1 MFKKLDKLILK
12 AFVWPFIATFFITL
26 FVFMMQIL
34 WKYIDDLVGKGLDM
48 LTLTKFLIYASATL
62 VTLAM
67 PISILLSSIMTFGKL
82 GENFE
87 LVAIKSSGISLLRFM
102 RPLFFVSVLLS
113 GVAFLFANYIA
124 PVANLKFAVIY
135 HDIYEK
141 SPAFDLKDD
150 VFYNGFQGFSI
161 KVDKKDEDKSTLHK
175 VLIYEQSNGVQD
187 NTIISESGKMS
198 VSTDKKFLE
207 FRLEN
212 GNRYEENGT
221 FNSTKNEFINLG
233 FKEYN
238 KLFDLS
244 QLNLQKTSDSLFM
257 NNIRMKTMRQLNVD
271 LDSLKK
277 VPDSLY
283 RRNKTLLAS
292 YIKYSKFKDSVPS
305 KKEIISI
312 KEKAVSKE
320 ITAKETAAAKETT
333 LLKQT
338 THTKGKI
345 INKKVKSFDSLI
357 PDSLQTAVFDQTLAD
372 VSNTRNVLQMAS
384 ADYKSQNDDFALH
397 EIEWHKKL
405 SLSIACLVL
414 FFIGAPLG
422 SIIRKGGLGL
432 PLVMALLFFMI
443 FYLLNIFGE
452 KFTKDHILIPIIG
465 MWLPVIV
472 LSPVGFFLTYKA
484 MHDSQLFNKEYYYR
498 FFRKVKLS
506 LRGVIGN
513 PFKEN

>member
-34 WKYIDDLVGKGLDM
+34 WKYIDDLVGKGLDL
-48 LTLTKFLIYASATL
+48 LTLTEFLIYASATL

-67 PISILLSSIMTFGKL
+67 PIAILLSSIMTFGKL

-113 GVAFLFANYIA
+113 GIAFLFANYIA

-141 SPAFDLKDD
+141 SPAFDLKDG
-150 VFYNGFQGFSI
+150 VFYNGFRGYSI
-161 KVDKKDEDKSTLHK
+161 KVGKKEKDKSTLHE
-175 VLIYEQSNGVQD
+175 VLIYEQSNGLQD
-187 NTIISESGKMS
+187 NTIISESGKMTMS
-198 VSTDKKFLE
+198 NDKKFLE
-207 FRLEN
+207 FRLHN
-212 GNRYEENGT
+212 GNRYEENGGGYNANKT
-221 FNSTKNEFINLG
+221 EFINLG
-233 FKEYN
+233 FQEYN

-257 NNIRMKTMRQLNVD
+257 NNMRMKTMRQLNVD

-277 VPDSLY
+277 VPDSLFK
-283 RRNKTLLAS
+283 RTKAGLAA
-292 YIKYSKFKDSVPS
+292 YVQYTKYKDSAS
-305 KKEIISI
+305 GEKEL
-312 KEKAVSKE
+312 V
-320 ITAKETAAAKETT
+320 AAQKTT
-333 LLKQT
+333 
-338 THTKGKI
+338 
-345 INKKVKSFDSLI
+345 NKKVTSFDALI
-357 PDSLQTAVFDQTLAD
+357 PDTLRSLVYEQTISTVGNARSL
-372 VSNTRNVLQMAS
+372 LEIAS
-384 ADYKSQNDDFALH
+384 SDFKSRSDDITQH
-397 EIEWHKKL
+397 KIEWHKKL
-405 SLSIACLVL
+405 SLSVACLVL

-422 SIIRKGGLGL
+422 SIIRKGGLGM
-432 PLVMALLFFMI
+432 PLVMALLFFMV

-452 KFTKDHILIPIIG
+452 KFTKDHLVVPLFG

-484 MHDSQLFNKEYYYR
+484 MHDSQLFNKEYY
-498 FFRKVKLS
+498 FR
-506 LRGVIGN
+506 VIKNIRSATRRVSGT
-513 PFKEN
+513 FIKKI

>member
-12 AFVWPFIATFFITL
+12 AFVGPFIATFFITL

-34 WKYIDDLVGKGLDM
+34 WKYIDDLVGKGLD
-48 LTLTKFLIYASATL
+48 LFTLTKFLIYASATL

-102 RPLFFVSVLLS
+102 RPLFIVSIFLS
-113 GVAFLFANYIA
+113 GIAFLFANYIA

-141 SPAFDLKDD
+141 SPAFDLKDGI
-150 VFYNGFQGFSI
+150 FYDGFKGFSI
-161 KVDKKDEDKSTLHK
+161 KVDKKDKDRSTLHH
-175 VLIYEQSNGVQD
+175 VLIYEQNNPLQD
-187 NTIISESGKMS
+187 NTVISESGKMS
-198 VSTDKKFLE
+198 ISDDKKFLQ

-212 GNRYEENGT
+212 GNRYEEKGNY
-221 FNSTKNEFINLG
+221 NNKNNEFIQLS
-233 FKEYN
+233 FREYN

-257 NNIRMKTMRQLNVD
+257 GNIRMKNMRQLNVD

-277 VPDSLY
+277 VPDSLFK
-283 RRNKTLLAS
+283 RN
-292 YIKYSKFKDSVPS
+292 SKELGYYVRYQQFKDSVS
-305 KKEIISI
+305 KK
-312 KEKAVSKE
+312 KDTV
-320 ITAKETAAAKETT
+320 
-333 LLKQT
+333 LLKAQT
-338 THTKGKI
+338 VLTKT
-345 INKKVKSFDSLI
+345 KKPASKNGSFSSLI
-357 PDSLQTAVFDQTLAD
+357 PDTLKSTVFTQTLNQ
-372 VSNTRNVLQMAS
+372 VSNARNVVQIEAE
-384 ADYKSQNDDFALH
+384 DYKNQRNDYTQH
-397 EIEWHKKL
+397 QIEWHKKL

-452 KFTKDHILIPIIG
+452 KFTKDHVLIPIIG

-498 FFRKVKLS
+498 FFKNVRKGFVS
-506 LRGVIGN
+506 LFGN
-513 PFKEN
+513 FRKENIA

>member
-12 AFVWPFIATFFITL
+12 AFVGPFAATFFITL

-34 WKYIDDLVGKGLDM
+34 WKYIDDLVGKGLDL
-48 LTLTKFLIYASATL
+48 LTLTEFLIYASATL

-67 PISILLSSIMTFGKL
+67 PIAILLSSIMTFGKL

-102 RPLFFVSVLLS
+102 RPLFFVTIFLS
-113 GVAFLFANYIA
+113 GIAFLFANYIA

-141 SPAFDLKDD
+141 SPAFDLKDG
-150 VFYNGFQGFSI
+150 VFYNGFRGFSI
-161 KVDKKDEDKSTLHK
+161 KVDKKDNDRSTLHH

-187 NTIISESGKMS
+187 NTIISESGIMS
-198 VSTDKKFLE
+198 MSTDKKFLQ
-207 FRLEN
+207 FRLIN

-221 FNSTKNEFINLG
+221 FNSKQNEFIQLG

-283 RRNKTLLAS
+283 KRNKMLLTS
-292 YIKYSKFKDSVPS
+292 YIKYSKFKDSIS
-305 KKEIISI
+305 TKKQVAVTKQVILTPKNTSQKIS
-312 KEKAVSKE
+312 
-320 ITAKETAAAKETT
+320 T
-333 LLKQT
+333 
-338 THTKGKI
+338 
-345 INKKVKSFDSLI
+345 FDLLI
-357 PDSLQTAVFDQTLAD
+357 PDSLKTIVYDQTISD
-372 VSNTRNVLQMAS
+372 VSNARNVLQMAS
-384 ADYKSQNDDFALH
+384 VDYKSQNDDFTSH

-422 SIIRKGGLGL
+422 SIIRKGGLGM
-432 PLVMALLFFMI
+432 PLVMALLFFMA

-452 KFTKDHILIPIIG
+452 KFTKDHVLVPIIG

-472 LSPVGFFLTYKA
+472 LTPVGFFLTYKA

-498 FFRKVKLS
+498 LFKNLRVAMQTLFGTFIHNQKS
-506 LRGVIGN
+506 LD
-513 PFKEN
+513 

>member
-12 AFVWPFIATFFITL
+12 AFVGPFIATFFITL

-48 LTLTKFLIYASATL
+48 FTLTKFLIYASATL
-62 VTLAM
+62 VTLAL
-67 PISILLSSIMTFGKL
+67 PIAILISSIMTFGKL

-102 RPLFFVSVLLS
+102 RPLFFVTVLLS
-113 GVAFLFANYIA
+113 SLAFLFANYIA
-124 PVANLKFAVIY
+124 PVANLKFATIY

-141 SPAFDLKDD
+141 SPAFDLKDG
-150 VFYNGFQGFSI
+150 VFYNGFRGYAI
-161 KVDKKDEDKSTLHK
+161 KVDKKEADRSTLKH
-175 VLIYEQSNGVQD
+175 VLIYEQNNNVQD

-198 VSTDKKFLE
+198 VSDDKKFLQ
-207 FRLEN
+207 FKLDNGNYYQEN
-212 GNRYEENGT
+212 GS
-221 FNSTKNEFINLG
+221 FNFQNNEFIDTR
-233 FKEYN
+233 FKEYT

-257 NNIRMKTMRQLNVD
+257 NNIKMKTMRQLDVD
-271 LDSLKK
+271 MDSLKN
-277 VPDSLY
+277 VPDSFFKK
-283 RRNKTLLAS
+283 NKLELAS
-292 YIKYSKFKDSVPS
+292 YVKYSKYKDTVATKNEIADV
-305 KKEIISI
+305 KKILPEKKIS
-312 KEKAVSKE
+312 
-320 ITAKETAAAKETT
+320 
-333 LLKQT
+333 
-338 THTKGKI
+338 
-345 INKKVKSFDSLI
+345 SFDSLI
-357 PDSLQTAVFDQTLAD
+357 PDSLATNVFDQTLSE
-372 VSNTRNVLQMAS
+372 VSNVRNVLQISSSDYQAQV
-384 ADYKSQNDDFALH
+384 ADFTSH

-405 SLSIACLVL
+405 SVSIACLVL

-452 KFTKDHILIPIIG
+452 KFTKDHVLIPIVG

-498 FFRKVKLS
+498 FFKNV
-506 LRGVIGN
+506 RGGFYQFTGL
-513 PFKEN
+513 FKGK

>member
-34 WKYIDDLVGKGLDM
+34 WKYIDDLVGKGLDL
-48 LTLTKFLIYASATL
+48 LTLTEFLIYASATL

-67 PISILLSSIMTFGKL
+67 PIAILLSSIMTFGKL

-102 RPLFFVSVLLS
+102 RPLFFVSILLS

-141 SPAFDLKDD
+141 SPAFDLKDG
-150 VFYNGFQGFSI
+150 VFYNGFRGFSI
-161 KVDKKDEDKSTLHK
+161 KVGKKEKDKSTLHD
-175 VLIYEQSNGVQD
+175 VLIYEQSNGLQD
-187 NTIISESGKMS
+187 NTIISEKGKMTMS
-198 VSTDKKFLE
+198 SDKKFLE
-207 FRLEN
+207 FRLQN
-212 GNRYEENGT
+212 GNRYEENGGY
-221 FNSTKNEFINLG
+221 NSTKTEFINLG
-233 FKEYN
+233 FQEYN

-257 NNIRMKTMRQLNVD
+257 NNMRMKTMRQLNTD
-271 LDSLKK
+271 LDSIKK
-277 VPDSLY
+277 IPDSLSK
-283 RRNKTLLAS
+283 KTRADLTN
-292 YIKYSKFKDSVPS
+292 YVQYTRFKDSISTKKDIAIAEQKIS
-305 KKEIISI
+305 K
-312 KEKAVSKE
+312 
-320 ITAKETAAAKETT
+320 
-333 LLKQT
+333 
-338 THTKGKI
+338 H
-345 INKKVKSFDSLI
+345 KVKSFEALI
-357 PDSLQTAVFDQTLAD
+357 PDTLKSMVYEQTINA
-372 VSNTRNVLQMAS
+372 VSNARSLMEMAS
-384 ADYKSQNDDFALH
+384 SDFKIRNDDIIQH
-397 EIEWHKKL
+397 KIEWHKKL
-405 SLSIACLVL
+405 SLSVACLVL
-414 FFIGAPLG
+414 FFIGGPLG

-432 PLVMALLFFMI
+432 PLVMALIFFLI

-452 KFTKDHILIPIIG
+452 KFTKDSIVDPLIG

-498 FFRKVKLS
+498 SIKNIRLAIKRVFTTF
-506 LRGVIGN
+506 N
-513 PFKEN
+513 